1 MIMKINKLLK
11 LNSTLQS
18 LSSKELPLRASYSIA
33 KFLSQT
39 QSDIAFFNTRLAS
52 FLSTYSEKDEEGN
65 FKYSEDN
72 NGIVIDPTRMDECA
86 KEMQDI
92 NNFEVEIPELKIY
105 YEDLEKIDISPE
117 ALMEL
122 MPYIQT

>member
-1 MIMKINKLLK
+1 MKINKLLK

-72 NGIVIDPTRMDECA
+72 NGIVIDPACMGECA

-92 NNFEVEIPELKIY
+92 NDFEVEIPELKIY

>member
-1 MIMKINKLLK
+1 MKINKLLK

-52 FLSTYSEKDEEGN
+52 FISTYSEKAEEGN

-72 NGIVIDPTRMDECA
+72 NGIVIDPALMDECA

-92 NNFEVEIPELKIY
+92 NDFEVEIPELKIY

>member
-1 MIMKINKLLK
+1 MKINKLLK

-33 KFLSQT
+33 KFLSQV
-39 QSDIAFFNTRLAS
+39 QPDISFFNTRLAT
-52 FLSTYSEKDEEGN
+52 FLSTYSQKDEEGN
-65 FKYSEDN
+65 LKYSEN
-72 NGIVIDPTRMDECA
+72 NEGIVIDQARIDECA

-105 YEDLEKIDISPE
+105 YEDLEKIDISPD

>member
-1 MIMKINKLLK
+1 MKINKLLK

-39 QSDIAFFNTRLAS
+39 QSDITFFNTRLAS

-72 NGIVIDPTRMDECA
+72 NGIVIDPARMGECA
-86 KEMQDI
+86 EEMQDI

>member
-1 MIMKINKLLK
+1 MMKINQLLK

-39 QSDIAFFNTRLAS
+39 QSDITFFNTRLAS

-72 NGIVIDPTRMDECA
+72 NGIVIDPARMSECA
-86 KEMQDI
+86 QEMQDI

>member
-1 MIMKINKLLK
+1 MKINKLLK

-72 NGIVIDPTRMDECA
+72 NGIVIDPARMGECA
-86 KEMQDI
+86 KEM
-92 NNFEVEIPELKIY
+92 
-105 YEDLEKIDISPE
+105 
-117 ALMEL
+117 
-122 MPYIQT
+122 

>member
-1 MIMKINKLLK
+1 MKINKLLK

-52 FLSTYSEKDEEGN
+52 FISTYSEKDEEGN

-72 NGIVIDPTRMDECA
+72 NGIVIDPALMDECA

-92 NNFEVEIPELKIY
+92 NDFEVEIPELKIY

>member
-1 MIMKINKLLK
+1 MKINKLLK

-72 NGIVIDPTRMDECA
+72 NGIVIDPALMDECA

>member
-1 MIMKINKLLK
+1 MKINKLLK

-72 NGIVIDPTRMDECA
+72 NGIVIDPALMDECA

-92 NNFEVEIPELKIY
+92 NDFEVEIPELKIY

>member
-1 MIMKINKLLK
+1 MKINKLLK

-33 KFLSQT
+33 KFLSLT

-72 NGIVIDPTRMDECA
+72 NGIVIDPARMGECV

-92 NNFEVEIPELKIY
+92 NDFEVEIPELKIY

-122 MPYIQT
+122 MPYIQA

>member
-1 MIMKINKLLK
+1 MKINKLLK

-72 NGIVIDPTRMDECA
+72 NGIVIDSARMSECA

-92 NNFEVEIPELKIY
+92 NDFEVEIPELKIY

>member
-1 MIMKINKLLK
+1 MMKINQLLK

-39 QSDIAFFNTRLAS
+39 QSDITFFNTRLAS

-72 NGIVIDPTRMDECA
+72 NGIVIDPARMSECA
-86 KEMQDI
+86 EEMQDI
-92 NNFEVEIPELKIY
+92 NNFEVEIPELKIF

>member
-1 MIMKINKLLK
+1 MKINKLLK

-65 FKYSEDN
+65 FKYSEYN
-72 NGIVIDPTRMDECA
+72 NGIVIDPARMDECA